1 MSERIVQARQEKAHM
16 SWGHYLFGF
25 SGRLNRAKYWL
36 WILIYFI
43 AAAVMTGVTYA
54 INSPAAGGIVQL
66 VFSIVALISS
76 LAVMT
81 KRLHDRN
88 KSAWWL
94 LIFVLIPSILLGA
107 GIVASVYG
115 ALMTDDISNLGTLTL
130 VGGALTLA
138 AGAFLIWAFVE
149 LACLRG
155 TIGANQYGPDPLEGR
170 V

>member
-1 MSERIVQARQEKAHM
+1 M
-16 SWGHYLFGF
+16 SWGHFLFGF

-36 WILIYFI
+36 WILIYLI
-43 AAAVMTGVTYA
+43 AVAVVTGATYA
-54 INSPAAGGIVQL
+54 INSPAAGGIVEL
-66 VFSIVALISS
+66 VFSIVGLISS

-81 KRLHDRN
+81 RRLHDRN

-94 LIFVLIPSILLGA
+94 LIFVLIPSLLLGA

-115 ALMTDDISNLGTLTL
+115 ALMTDDINNLGTLTL
-130 VGGALTLA
+130 IGGALTLA
-138 AGAFLIWAFVE
+138 AGAFLIWSFVE

-155 TIGANQYGPDPLEGR
+155 TIGPNRYGPDPLEGR

>member
-1 MSERIVQARQEKAHM
+1 M
-16 SWGHYLFGF
+16 SWGHFLFGF

-36 WILIYFI
+36 WILIYLI
-43 AAAVMTGVTYA
+43 AIAVVTAATYA
-54 INSPAAGGIVQL
+54 INSPGAGGIVDL
-66 VFSIVALISS
+66 VFSIIGLISS

-94 LIFVLIPSILLGA
+94 LIFVLVPSLLLGA

-115 ALMTDDISNLGTLTL
+115 ALMTDDITNLGTLTI

-138 AGAFLIWAFVE
+138 AAAFLIWSFVE

-155 TIGANQYGPDPLEGR
+155 TIGPNRYGPDPLEGKI
-170 V
+170 

>member
-1 MSERIVQARQEKAHM
+1 M

-43 AAAVMTGVTYA
+43 AVAVVTGVTYA
-54 INSPAAGGIVQL
+54 INSPTAGGIVQL
-66 VFSIVALISS
+66 GFSIVALISS

-94 LIFVLIPSILLGA
+94 LIFVLIPSLLLGA

-115 ALMTDDISNLGTLTL
+115 ALMTDDTSNLSTLALT
-130 VGGALTLA
+130 GGALTLA
-138 AGAFLIWAFVE
+138 ASAFLIWGFVE

-155 TIGANQYGPDPLEGR
+155 TIGPNRYGTDLLEGKI
-170 V
+170 

>member
-1 MSERIVQARQEKAHM
+1 M
-16 SWGHYLFGF
+16 SWGHFLFGF

-43 AAAVMTGVTYA
+43 AVAVVSAAIYA
-54 INSPAAGGIVQL
+54 INSPTAGGIVQL

-88 KSAWWL
+88 RSAWWL
-94 LIFVLIPSILLGA
+94 LIFVLIPSLLLGA

-115 ALMTDDISNLGTLTL
+115 ALMTDDTSSLGTLALT
-130 VGGALTLA
+130 GGALTLA
-138 AGAFLIWAFVE
+138 AGAFLIWSFVE

-155 TIGANQYGPDPLEGR
+155 TIGPNRYGPDPLEGKI
-170 V
+170 

>member
-1 MSERIVQARQEKAHM
+1 M
-16 SWGHYLFGF
+16 SWGHLLFGF

-36 WILIYFI
+36 WILIYLI
-43 AAAVMTGVTYA
+43 AVAVVTGATYA
-54 INSPAAGGIVQL
+54 INSPAAGGIVDL
-66 VFSIVALISS
+66 VFSIVAFISS

-94 LIFVLIPSILLGA
+94 LIFVLIPSILLSA

-130 VGGALTLA
+130 IGGALVLA
-138 AGAFLIWAFVE
+138 AAAFLIWSFVE
-149 LACLRG
+149 LGCLRG
-155 TIGANQYGPDPLEGR
+155 TIGPNRYGPDPLEGKI
-170 V
+170 

>member
-1 MSERIVQARQEKAHM
+1 MSERILQARQEKAHM
-16 SWGHYLFGF
+16 SWGHFLFGF

-43 AAAVMTGVTYA
+43 AVAVVSAVIYA
-54 INSPAAGGIVQL
+54 INSPMAGGIVQL

-76 LAVMT
+76 LAVVT

-94 LIFVLIPSILLGA
+94 LIFVLIPSLLLGA

-115 ALMTDDISNLGTLTL
+115 ALMTDDTSNLGTLAI

-138 AGAFLIWAFVE
+138 AGAFLIWSFVE

-155 TIGANQYGPDPLEGR
+155 TIGPNRYGPDPLEGKI
-170 V
+170 